1 MAAPNKLA
9 HQVADGRW
17 LLTGGGGYEPLRDV
31 PRTWTHLLAE
41 AAGHPIDPRARIP
54 AAWREHASRRTGRQ
68 APELMTEGDDPAVLA
83 LGQPMATT
91 ASSGLTSRARTRV
104 TGIPIIWV
112 TPERL
117 TATAGGHWADF
128 HDPEYTRNEPGRLND
143 QRSSPSSQEAQIR

>member
-41 AAGHPIDPRARIP
+41 AAGHPIDPRAHIP

-112 TPERL
+112 TL
-117 TATAGGHWADF
+117 SA
-128 HDPEYTRNEPGRLND
+128 
-143 QRSSPSSQEAQIR
+143 

>member
-41 AAGHPIDPRARIP
+41 AAGHPIDPRAHIP

-112 TPERL
+112 TP
-117 TATAGGHWADF
+117 
-128 HDPEYTRNEPGRLND
+128 
-143 QRSSPSSQEAQIR
+143 

>member
-1 MAAPNKLA
+1 
-9 HQVADGRW
+9 
-17 LLTGGGGYEPLRDV
+17 
-31 PRTWTHLLAE
+31 
-41 AAGHPIDPRARIP
+41 
-54 AAWREHASRRTGRQ
+54 
-68 APELMTEGDDPAVLA
+68 MTEGDDPAVLA

-128 HDPEYTRNEPGRLND
+128 HDPEYTRNEPGRLSD